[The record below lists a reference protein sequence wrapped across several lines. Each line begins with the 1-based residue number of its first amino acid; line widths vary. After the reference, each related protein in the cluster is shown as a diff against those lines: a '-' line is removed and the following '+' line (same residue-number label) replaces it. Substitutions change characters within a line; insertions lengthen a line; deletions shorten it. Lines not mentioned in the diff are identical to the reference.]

1 MEHFVRHRAGRS
13 ETAISVAV
21 VPIHMYEAVYAAPD
35 GDATVARF
43 AHAAARYGY
52 DGVVVRATS
61 AGEGDADYYDGV
73 RERFGTD
80 VVDGFE
86 VVADDPESAAGAVGA
101 HRSSRTLIL
110 VRGGERTN
118 RFAAESER
126 VDVLT
131 RPFGRGGDVNHV
143 VVKAARDNGVRLEF
157 DLGPVLRLD
166 GGVRVK
172 ALRKLRKLREL
183 VDAFDAPYVVS
194 AAPESHLHLRAPRE
208 LAALGETLGF
218 SADEVNAGLREWSRL
233 ASRNRDRLAESFIAP
248 GVERGRYE
256 EDD

>member
-1 MEHFVRHRAGRS
+1 
-13 ETAISVAV
+13 
-21 VPIHMYEAVYAAPD
+21 MYEAVYATPD
-35 GDATVARF
+35 GDTTVSRF

-52 DGVVVRATS
+52 DGVVVRDT
-61 AGEGDADYYDGV
+61 GADGGLGAREYDRI

-86 VVADDPESAAGAVGA
+86 VTTENPESAAGAIGA
-101 HRSSRTLIL
+101 RRTSRTLLL
-110 VRGGERTN
+110 VRGGERMN
-118 RFAAESER
+118 RFAAEQDR

-157 DLGPVLRLD
+157 DLGPVLRCD
-166 GGVRVK
+166 GGRRVK

-183 VDAFDAPYVVS
+183 VAAYDAPYVVS
-194 AAPESHLHLRAPRE
+194 ATPTSHLQLRSPRE

-218 SADEVNAGLREWSRL
+218 SPEGVREGLAEWGRL
-233 ASRNRDRLAESFIAP
+233 VERNRHRLSDSFIAL

-256 EDD
+256 EDT